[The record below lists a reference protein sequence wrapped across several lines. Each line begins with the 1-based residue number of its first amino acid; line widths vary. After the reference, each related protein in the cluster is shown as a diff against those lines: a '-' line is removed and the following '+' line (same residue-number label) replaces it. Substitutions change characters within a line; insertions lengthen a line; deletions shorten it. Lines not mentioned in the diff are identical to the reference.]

1 MNTAPKCWAV
11 IPAAGIGERVGASIP
26 KQYLQI
32 AGKTILEHA
41 INPFVS
47 NSRIAGITVALHSQD
62 SHFKTLGIKAN
73 SRKVHTVVGGDTRA
87 RSVLNALDSFE
98 SKLDKDDF
106 VLVHDAARPCL
117 TMNDLNQLID
127 VCTQHEV
134 GGIIGSRVTD
144 TIKRVKDNNIVNTLD
159 RKNIWRA
166 YTPQMFKFS
175 ILQSAIQKAFKDNV
189 CITDEASA
197 LEYAG
202 YQPCM
207 VEGSAC
213 NIKVTTAEDISLAE
227 IFLQKEFKL

>member
-1 MNTAPKCWAV
+1 V

-47 NSRIAGITVALHSQD
+47 NSRIVGITVALHPED
-62 SHFKTLGIKAN
+62 THFVTLDMSKAA
-73 SRKVHTVVGGDTRA
+73 SEKIHSVVGGATRA
-87 RSVLNALDSFE
+87 QSVLNALDSFE
-98 SKLDKDDF
+98 AQLGEDDF

-117 TMNDLNQLID
+117 TAGDLDHLMD
-127 VCTQHEV
+127 VCFKHEV

-144 TIKRVKDNNIVNTLD
+144 TIKQVENSDIVNTLD
-159 RKNIWRA
+159 RESIWRA
-166 YTPQMFKFS
+166 YTPQMFRFG
-175 ILQSAIQKAFKDNV
+175 ILQSAIQEAFKNNV

-197 LEYAG
+197 LEYIG

-207 VEGSAC
+207 VEGDAR
-213 NIKVTTAEDISLAE
+213 NIKVTTAEDVSLAE
-227 IFLQKEFKL
+227 IFLQKEINI